1 MADPTTTSDAP
12 PASPSTLV
20 QREREALE
28 AWLRWGTRFDPQL
41 LDQAIAKVPVQLSL
55 DRE

>member
-1 MADPTTTSDAP
+1 MADLTTAPTTP
-12 PASPSTLV
+12 PAPNTPLV

-41 LDQAIAKVPVQLSL
+41 LDQAIAKVPVQLTL
-55 DRE
+55 DRQ

>member
-1 MADPTTTSDAP
+1 MADLKAAPTTTP
-12 PASPSTLV
+12 TPSTPLV

-41 LDQAIAKVPVQLSL
+41 LDQAIAKVPVQLAL
-55 DRE
+55 DRQ